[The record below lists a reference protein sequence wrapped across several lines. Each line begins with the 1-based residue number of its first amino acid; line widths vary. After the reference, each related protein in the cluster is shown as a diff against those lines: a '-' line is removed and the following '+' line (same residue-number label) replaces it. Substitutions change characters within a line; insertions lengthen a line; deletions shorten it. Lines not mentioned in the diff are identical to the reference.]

1 MQTPVYVLGN
11 NSQQP
16 VSINYQAGDVAVEG
30 DVPQAAHG
38 LLTIAPGK
46 KVTIVQNRVNFGQG
60 RQRVLHHLHGR
71 GALVVGRLLVDD
83 FQSWISG
90 DRLVETLA
98 PLLGGRR
105 A

>member
-46 KVTIVQNRVNFGQG
+46 KVTIVQNRVNFGQIHT
-60 RQRVLHHLHGR
+60 LAAANL
-71 GALVVGRLLVDD
+71 LVVTESYL
-83 FQSWISG
+83 
-90 DRLVETLA
+90 
-98 PLLGGRR
+98 
-105 A
+105 